1 MWYMRRLHWGGRGSK
16 ERILHEVVDTDKER
30 GIMSP
35 NKFAR
40 RHLCMAPEAALS
52 LSDSVEA
59 HLSIRRDAHTE
70 PTQGDGV
77 GRHPGAQ
84 QRDGHLYRARL
95 KGGPQVA

>member
-1 MWYMRRLHWGGRGSK
+1 MRRLHWGGRGSK

-52 LSDSVEA
+52 LSLP
-59 HLSIRRDAHTE
+59 LSPIQSERTFRSGEMLT
-70 PTQGDGV
+70 PNQ
-77 GRHPGAQ
+77 
-84 QRDGHLYRARL
+84 L
-95 KGGPQVA
+95 KAMELAAILEHNRGMDTYTGLG